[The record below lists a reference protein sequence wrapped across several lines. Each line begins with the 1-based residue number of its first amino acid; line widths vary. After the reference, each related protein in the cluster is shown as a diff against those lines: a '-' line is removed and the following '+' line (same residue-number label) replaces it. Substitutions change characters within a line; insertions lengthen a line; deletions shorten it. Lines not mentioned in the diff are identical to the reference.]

1 MVKAP
6 TARETGE
13 VIIEVL
19 VKDLGLQPGGR
30 VPDQALK
37 ARFKER
43 GRDQNEMNE
52 IAVGLKY
59 AHNQDWLRYEEA
71 EESFVLTQ
79 VGFDAA

>member
-37 ARFKER
+37 AKFKER
-43 GRDQNEMNE
+43 GRDQNE

-79 VGFDAA
+79 VGFDAT